1 MDDDQLVRADRGRK
15 TIFGRKVWLA
25 LAVLSLTAVLFVVI
39 DQPDPEPMFE
49 GKPLSFHLGHLVK
62 TASSKEYR
70 SATNALTQ
78 AGTNA
83 LPVILLRI
91 QRPAPWHVRLYFQQ
105 RTNMPRWMERRSREW
120 LDPWTHHNRF
130 LGAVRAVGLLGT
142 NAAPIAAELVAEL
155 PRLENSNRTPLSG
168 ALVKIG
174 PVVVEP
180 IKPLLTSTNMRT
192 RSLAAYV
199 CYRLGTSS
207 ANAASDLVNGLL
219 DGDPNHQRLVGQT
232 LARMGQDVH
241 PLVLELLSS
250 TNQIKISA
258 GMAAAEGPILQTSDT
273 IAKILHQFEN
283 SDAGIRRSAA
293 LLISRRWPM
302 NNDQF
307 AEKRFENRNQNERI
321 NDYLKSFRMIQEHR
335 PPWLKIMKEAT
346 DDPDAQRQL
355 EIMSE
360 LVRHG
365 FVDAE
370 LRAQADTLSKSD
382 LIQPFNNRA
391 NYCLREIDTI
401 LTARAQTNSHPD
413 TVQALKSA
421 P

>member
-1 MDDDQLVRADRGRK
+1 MDDDQLVRADRSRK
-15 TIFGRKVWLA
+15 SIFGKKFWLA
-25 LAVLSLTAVLFVVI
+25 LVVLALAALMFVVI
-39 DQPDPEPMFE
+39 DQPASEPMFE
-49 GKPLSFHLGHLVK
+49 GKPLSFHLVHLAK
-62 TASSKEYR
+62 TASSKKYR
-70 SATNALTQ
+70 SATNALAQ

-83 LPVILLRI
+83 LPVVLLRI
-91 QRPAPWHVRLYFQQ
+91 QSPAPWHVRLYFQQ
-105 RTNMPRWMERRSREW
+105 RTNMPRWMERRSRGW
-120 LDPWTHHNRF
+120 LAPWTHHNRF
-130 LGAVRAVGLLGT
+130 LGAIRAVGLLGT

-155 PRLENSNRTPLSG
+155 PRLENSSRTPLSE
-168 ALVKIG
+168 ALVKVG
-174 PVVVEP
+174 PAVVEP

-207 ANAASDLVNGLL
+207 ASAASDLVNGLL

-232 LARMGQDVH
+232 LARMGQDAH
-241 PLVLELLSS
+241 PLVIELLSS
-250 TNQIKISA
+250 TNQINISA
-258 GMAAAEGPILQTSDT
+258 GMAAAEGSLLQTSET
-273 IAKILHQFEN
+273 IVKILYQFEN
-283 SDAGIRRSAA
+283 PDAAIRRSAA
-293 LLISRRWPM
+293 LFISRRWPM
-302 NNDQF
+302 NNDQV
-307 AEKRFENRNQNERI
+307 AEKLLKDQNQNERI
-321 NDYLKSFRMIQEHR
+321 RDYLKSFRMIQEHR
-335 PPWLKIMKEAT
+335 SPWLKIMKEAT
-346 DDPDAQRQL
+346 NDPNAQRQL
-355 EIMSE
+355 EIISE

-370 LRAQADTLSKSD
+370 LRAQADALSKSD